1 MSEHKDLVSNTQVI
15 NNYYEKLIKTVNDS
29 DINDLKKLQIMKVI
43 INKYNNQINKDNNQN
58 NKDKGKKNTNSYA
71 LLVGINYFYS
81 QYQLYGCINDVNC
94 VKSLLQSKNFNK
106 ITLLTDDNSNQGNP
120 TRDTIINELIYLLIN
135 AKPGD
140 TVFIHYSGHGSD
152 CPDRNN
158 DELRGYDQM
167 IIPSD
172 FNAIIDDE
180 IRKIIDKY
188 LKPNVTLF
196 GIMDCCYS
204 GSNWDLKYEHLDSF
218 NKNKLTI
225 NNKQKE
231 TKGRVIMISG
241 CTDKQ
246 TSADAFINGS
256 YNGALTASFLECYN
270 KLPQKDLTWRNL
282 ILGMRAYLKKYGY
295 PQIPQLSSG
304 KLLDINSRLPF

>member
-1 MSEHKDLVSNTQVI
+1 MSENKDLVSNEQVI

-43 INKYNNQINKDNNQN
+43 INKYNNQINKD
-58 NKDKGKKNTNSYA
+58 KGKKNTNSSA

-106 ITLLTDDNSNQGNP
+106 ITLLTDDNSNQGIP
-120 TRDTIINELIYLLIN
+120 TKDTIINELINLLIN

-140 TVFIHYSGHGSD
+140 TVFVHYSGHGSD

-204 GSNWDLKYEHLDSF
+204 GSNWDLKYQHLDSF

-282 ILGMRAYLKKYGY
+282 ILGMRLYLKKNGY

>member
-43 INKYNNQINKDNNQN
+43 INKYNNQINKD
-58 NKDKGKKNTNSYA
+58 KGKKNTNSYA
-71 LLVGINYFYS
+71 LLVGINYFDS
-81 QYQLYGCINDVNC
+81 PYQLYGCINDVNC

-106 ITLLTDDNSNQGNP
+106 ITLLTDDNSNQGIP
-120 TRDTIINELIYLLIN
+120 TKDTIINELINLLIN
-135 AKPGD
+135 AKAGD
-140 TVFIHYSGHGSD
+140 SVFVHYSGHGSD

-167 IIPSD
+167 IIPID

-204 GSNWDLKYEHLDSF
+204 GSNWDLKYQHLDSF
-218 NKNKLTI
+218 NKNKLTV
-225 NNKQKE
+225 NTKQKE

-246 TSADAFINGS
+246 TSADAFINGT

-270 KLPQKDLTWRNL
+270 KLPPKDLTWRNL